1 MGTPVLELAA
11 LFVLEGRQ
19 VIIRGDIPELV
30 SATVKTL
37 KVKVGK
43 TIILKCLRIFSFDA
57 TVKYQELKF
66 QKDGKNLVISY
77 ANIWK
82 FLKWL

>member
-43 TIILKCLRIFSFDA
+43 RIILKCLTIFCFDA

-66 QKDGKNLVISY
+66 QKDGENLVISY
-77 ANIWK
+77 ANIWT